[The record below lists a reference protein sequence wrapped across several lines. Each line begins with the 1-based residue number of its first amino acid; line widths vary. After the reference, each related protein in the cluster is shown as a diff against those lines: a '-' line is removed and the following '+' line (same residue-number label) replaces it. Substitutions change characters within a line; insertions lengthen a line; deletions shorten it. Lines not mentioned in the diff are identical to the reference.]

1 MPIDDE
7 DFESQSIADD
17 RKLQLFTDRYEF
29 TRRFAFYLNEDQ
41 PREQILYFFGD
52 GGNGKSL
59 LLKHLQFHCC
69 KKFPPEVWQE
79 LREIPEAKAAEVA
92 DFVRYAQPKTYTPIP
107 VVRHDF
113 GLIPIKED
121 KPQDRFYGL
130 LMLRRNLA
138 ESAKKYKFKFPNYDF
153 ACFWYL
159 LNKGESD
166 ATLNQLFPND
176 LIDFLTPVVETFA
189 GFPVVSQVA
198 AGLKLI
204 DKFGGI
210 KHTMKLIQTR
220 LGVSDEQA
228 DEIRRKDIDIELID
242 CLPKLFAADL
252 NAAMAGKHK
261 PDRLVMLFD
270 THEKFWDE
278 KRNSQGATFWYQ
290 DEWFRR
296 LLRALDYK
304 LGIVVAVAGRDSPV
318 AQLRWPTASR
328 FPIPEHYIDAQLVW
342 HLSPA
347 DAKDYLHKVEID
359 KPDLADAVIK
369 YASVNPD
376 DCWENLQVHPFY
388 LGLCADVVLAER
400 RRGIELLS
408 SDFARIPKLENK
420 TAELTDRLLMYVDRE
435 VRSAVHSLSAC
446 RAFDEDLYM
455 RLGAGCH
462 FQASSANFEILTSF
476 SFVWKSEKRGDNWYR
491 IHDLLRRLDADRDNE
506 KTRRAHGVLEGYYRE
521 VGDVTEAIYHA
532 NRLDWEQGVEEWV
545 EVFDEAVRLS
555 RYGECESLLEVRAV
569 LWIKS
574 DFWLGRISVLEG
586 NYYANFARYAEAK
599 QEYLEAVAALDRQII
614 LTPDDYATLQVKGI
628 ALRSLGELQAQLSEF
643 EAAKLSYSEAIAAYN
658 CALLITPDD
667 CRWLT
672 NKANAAVRLG
682 ELQAQ
687 LSEFE
692 AAKLSYSEAIAAF
705 NSALV
710 IAPDLI
716 NAVNNK
722 GTVLLSLGNLQKQ
735 LSEFDAAKHSYS
747 EAIAA
752 FNANLV
758 IAPDDNRCFN
768 NKATALLGLGD
779 LQAQLSEFDAAK
791 QSYSDAIAAFNS
803 ALVIAPDLIY
813 ALNGK
818 GMAVVRL
825 GDLQVQLSELEAAK
839 QSYSDAI
846 AAFNS
851 ALVIA
856 PDFINALNNKG
867 MALQSLGDL
876 QVQLSEFESAKH
888 SYSEA
893 IAAFNSALVIAPD
906 DNRVFNN
913 KGMALQ
919 SLGRLQVQLSEFES
933 AKHSY
938 SEAITAFNSALVIA
952 PDDNR
957 VFNNKGM
964 ALQNLGRL
972 QVQLSEFESAKH
984 SYSEAITALHS
995 ALVIAPDFIN
1005 ALNNKG
1011 MAVQGLGELQAKLS
1025 EFESA
1030 KHSYSVAITAFNS
1043 ALVIAPDFINALDN
1057 KGITLLGLGILHKQL
1072 SEQQEALKNCQEALE
1087 LFDRSLAIAPNNDW
1101 LRNLRDSLPQFIDIL
1116 GEDTVSS

>member
-7 DFESQSIADD
+7 DFETESIAGD
-17 RKLQLFTDRYEF
+17 RKLQLFTDRHEF

-41 PREQILYFFGD
+41 PREQILYFYGD

-69 KKFPPEVWQE
+69 KKFPPQVWQE

-92 DFVRYAQPKTYTPIP
+92 DFVRYAKPKTYTPIP

-138 ESAKKYKFKFPNYDF
+138 ESAKKYKFNFPNYDF

-210 KHTMKLIQTR
+210 KRTMKLIQTR

-242 CLPKLFAADL
+242 CLPKLFAGDL

-261 PDRLVMLFD
+261 PERLVMLFD
-270 THEKFWDE
+270 THEKLWDE
-278 KRNSQGATFWYQ
+278 KRNSQGEKFWYQ

-359 KPDLADAVIK
+359 LPDLADAVIK

-400 RRGIELLS
+400 RRGMELLS

-455 RLGAGCH
+455 RLGVGCH

-476 SFVWKSEKRGDNWYR
+476 SFVWKSEKWGDNWYR
-491 IHDLLRRLDADRDNE
+491 IHDILRRLDADRDNE
-506 KTRRAHGVLEGYYRE
+506 KTRRAHGVLEGHYRE
-521 VGDVTEAIYHA
+521 LGNKAEAIYHA
-532 NRLDWEQGVEEWV
+532 NRLDWERGVKEWE
-545 EVFDEAVRLS
+545 EVFNGALNKS
-555 RYGECESLLEVRAV
+555 RYGECKSLLGVRQE

-574 DFWLGRISVLEG
+574 DYLLGLISRAEGFYYTVLD
-586 NYYANFARYAEAK
+586 RYAEAK
-599 QEYLEAVAALDRQII
+599 QEYLEAVAAYDRALI
-614 LTPDDYATLQVKGI
+614 TNPDDRNT
-628 ALRSLGELQAQLSEF
+628 LRSKGFVLLSLGQLQTGIGEF
-643 EAAKLSYSEAIAAYN
+643 EAAKQSFSDALATCN
-658 CALLITPDD
+658 LVLLISPDYIS
-667 CRWLT
+667 
-672 NKANAAVRLG
+672 V
-682 ELQAQ
+682 
-687 LSEFE
+687 
-692 AAKLSYSEAIAAF
+692 F
-705 NSALV
+705 NTKGLV
-710 IAPDLI
+710 LW
-716 NAVNNK
+716 
-722 GTVLLSLGNLQKQ
+722 SLGGVQTSLR
-735 LSEFDAAKHSYS
+735 EF
-747 EAIAA
+747 
-752 FNANLV
+752 
-758 IAPDDNRCFN
+758 
-768 NKATALLGLGD
+768 
-779 LQAQLSEFDAAK
+779 
-791 QSYSDAIAAFNS
+791 
-803 ALVIAPDLIY
+803 
-813 ALNGK
+813 
-818 GMAVVRL
+818 
-825 GDLQVQLSELEAAK
+825 EAAK

-846 AAFNS
+846 GILNSALLIAPDNKYALNSKGNALGSLGDLQARLSEFEAAKQSYFDAIDSYNSALIIAPDSTGDLNNKGIALEFLGTLQAELSEFEAAKQSYLEAIAVLNS

-856 PDFINALNNKG
+856 PDSLNPLNSKG
-867 MALQSLGDL
+867 
-876 QVQLSEFESAKH
+876 
-888 SYSEA
+888 
-893 IAAFNSALVIAPD
+893 I
-906 DNRVFNN
+906 
-913 KGMALQ
+913 
-919 SLGRLQVQLSEFES
+919 
-933 AKHSY
+933 
-938 SEAITAFNSALVIA
+938 
-952 PDDNR
+952 
-957 VFNNKGM
+957 
-964 ALQNLGRL
+964 
-972 QVQLSEFESAKH
+972 
-984 SYSEAITALHS
+984 ALHS
-995 ALVIAPDFIN
+995 LA
-1005 ALNNKG
+1005 K
-1011 MAVQGLGELQAKLS
+1011 LQAKLS
-1025 EFESA
+1025 EFEAA
-1030 KHSYSVAITAFNS
+1030 KQSYSDAISAYNS
-1043 ALVIAPDFINALDN
+1043 ALLIVLDSPSHLNNKGNALRS
-1057 KGITLLGLGILHKQL
+1057 LGDLQEQL
-1072 SEQQEALKNCQEALE
+1072 SERQEALKSWQEALE
-1087 LFDRSLAIAPNNDW
+1087 MFNRALAIVPNNDS
-1101 LRNLRDSLPQFIDIL
+1101 LRNRRDTLQQVLDNL
-1116 GEDTVSS
+1116 GENT

>member
-1 MPIDDE
+1 MSMDDE
-7 DFESQSIADD
+7 DFESESIADD
-17 RKLQLFTDRYEF
+17 RKLQLFTDRHEF
-29 TRRFAFYLNEDQ
+29 TRRFAFYLNEDP
-41 PREQILYFFGD
+41 PREQILYFYGD

-69 KKFPPEVWQE
+69 KKFPPEVWQQ

-92 DFVRYAQPKTYTPIP
+92 DFVRYAKPKTYTPIP

-210 KHTMKLIQTR
+210 KRTMKLIQTR

-270 THEKFWDE
+270 THEKLWDE
-278 KRNSQGATFWYQ
+278 KRNSQGEKFWYQ

-318 AQLRWPTASR
+318 AQLRWPTAPR

-359 KPDLADAVIK
+359 QPDLADAVIK

-376 DCWENLQVHPFY
+376 ECWENLQVHPFY

-446 RAFDEDLYM
+446 RAFDQDLYM

-476 SFVWKSEKRGDNWYR
+476 SFVW
-491 IHDLLRRLDADRDNE
+491 NE
-506 KTRRAHGVLEGYYRE
+506 PQRA
-521 VGDVTEAIYHA
+521 
-532 NRLDWEQGVEEWV
+532 
-545 EVFDEAVRLS
+545 
-555 RYGECESLLEVRAV
+555 
-569 LWIKS
+569 WI
-574 DFWLGRISVLEG
+574 R
-586 NYYANFARYAEAK
+586 
-599 QEYLEAVAALDRQII
+599 
-614 LTPDDYATLQVKGI
+614 KGI
-628 ALRSLGELQAQLSEF
+628 MRKLAELMEF
-643 EAAKLSYSEAIAAYN
+643 
-658 CALLITPDD
+658 
-667 CRWLT
+667 
-672 NKANAAVRLG
+672 
-682 ELQAQ
+682 
-687 LSEFE
+687 
-692 AAKLSYSEAIAAF
+692 
-705 NSALV
+705 
-710 IAPDLI
+710 
-716 NAVNNK
+716 
-722 GTVLLSLGNLQKQ
+722 
-735 LSEFDAAKHSYS
+735 
-747 EAIAA
+747 
-752 FNANLV
+752 
-758 IAPDDNRCFN
+758 
-768 NKATALLGLGD
+768 
-779 LQAQLSEFDAAK
+779 
-791 QSYSDAIAAFNS
+791 
-803 ALVIAPDLIY
+803 
-813 ALNGK
+813 
-818 GMAVVRL
+818 
-825 GDLQVQLSELEAAK
+825 
-839 QSYSDAI
+839 
-846 AAFNS
+846 
-851 ALVIA
+851 
-856 PDFINALNNKG
+856 
-867 MALQSLGDL
+867 
-876 QVQLSEFESAKH
+876 
-888 SYSEA
+888 
-893 IAAFNSALVIAPD
+893 
-906 DNRVFNN
+906 
-913 KGMALQ
+913 
-919 SLGRLQVQLSEFES
+919 
-933 AKHSY
+933 
-938 SEAITAFNSALVIA
+938 
-952 PDDNR
+952 
-957 VFNNKGM
+957 
-964 ALQNLGRL
+964 
-972 QVQLSEFESAKH
+972 
-984 SYSEAITALHS
+984 
-995 ALVIAPDFIN
+995 
-1005 ALNNKG
+1005 
-1011 MAVQGLGELQAKLS
+1011 
-1025 EFESA
+1025 
-1030 KHSYSVAITAFNS
+1030 
-1043 ALVIAPDFINALDN
+1043 
-1057 KGITLLGLGILHKQL
+1057 
-1072 SEQQEALKNCQEALE
+1072 
-1087 LFDRSLAIAPNNDW
+1087 
-1101 LRNLRDSLPQFIDIL
+1101 
-1116 GEDTVSS
+1116 

>member
-17 RKLQLFTDRYEF
+17 RKLQLFTDRHEF

-41 PREQILYFFGD
+41 PREQILYFYGD

-69 KKFPPEVWQE
+69 KRFPPQVWQE

-92 DFVRYAQPKTYTPIP
+92 DFVRYAKPKTYTPIP

-210 KHTMKLIQTR
+210 KRTMKLIQTR

-242 CLPKLFAADL
+242 CLPKLFAGDL

-270 THEKFWDE
+270 THEKLWDE
-278 KRNSQGATFWYQ
+278 KRNSQGEKFWYQ

-318 AQLRWPTASR
+318 AQLQWQNAPR

-359 KPDLADAVIK
+359 QPDLADAVIK

-455 RLGAGCH
+455 KLGALCH
-462 FQASSANFEILTSF
+462 FLVSSANFEVLTSF
-476 SFVWKSEKRGDNWYR
+476 SFVWKSEKQGNNWYR

-506 KTRRAHGVLEGYYRE
+506 KTRRAHEVLEGHYRE
-521 VGDVTEAIYHA
+521 VGDVAEAIFHA
-532 NRLDWEQGVEEWV
+532 NRLDWERGVMEWE
-545 EVFDEAVRLS
+545 EVFDEALRLS
-555 RYGECESLLEVRAV
+555 HYEECESLLAVRSE
-569 LWIKS
+569 LSINS
-574 DFWLGRISVLEG
+574 EFRLGIISRSEG
-586 NYYANFARYAEAK
+586 DYYAQLARYAEAK
-599 QEYLEAVAALDRQII
+599 QEYLEAVAAYDDRLI
-614 LTPDDYATLQVKGI
+614 LTPDDEATLNNKG
-628 ALRSLGELQAQLSEF
+628 LTLGCLGNLQAQLSEF
-643 EAAKLSYSEAIAAYN
+643 EPAKQSYLKAIAVFDSALLIIAQNDISTLTNNRTNKGNALRCIGDLQANLSEYESAKQSYLESIAAYNSALLIAPDNHRILNNKGIALQSLGNLQSKLSEFEKAKQSYSEAIAAYN
-658 CALLITPDD
+658 SALLIAPEYNYA
-667 CRWLT
+667 LN
-672 NKANAAVRLG
+672 NKGNTLSYLG
-682 ELQAQ
+682 DVQAQ
-687 LSEFE
+687 LSQFE
-692 AAKLSYSEAIAAF
+692 EAKKSHSEAIAAYD
-705 NSALV
+705 SALV
-710 IAPDLI
+710 IATNDISALT
-716 NAVNNK
+716 NK
-722 GTVLLSLGNLQKQ
+722 G
-735 LSEFDAAKHSYS
+735 
-747 EAIAA
+747 I
-752 FNANLV
+752 
-758 IAPDDNRCFN
+758 
-768 NKATALLGLGD
+768 
-779 LQAQLSEFDAAK
+779 
-791 QSYSDAIAAFNS
+791 
-803 ALVIAPDLIY
+803 
-813 ALNGK
+813 
-818 GMAVVRL
+818 
-825 GDLQVQLSELEAAK
+825 
-839 QSYSDAI
+839 
-846 AAFNS
+846 
-851 ALVIA
+851 
-856 PDFINALNNKG
+856 
-867 MALQSLGDL
+867 ALQSLGQL
-876 QVQLSEFESAKH
+876 EARLSEQARLSEFETAKQYYFDAISA
-888 SYSEA
+888 Y
-893 IAAFNSALVIAPD
+893 NSALQIAPD
-906 DNRVFNN
+906 YTFALIN
-913 KGMALQ
+913 KGMVLR
-919 SLGRLQVQLSEFES
+919 SMG
-933 AKHSY
+933 
-938 SEAITAFNSALVIA
+938 
-952 PDDNR
+952 D
-957 VFNNKGM
+957 
-964 ALQNLGRL
+964 
-972 QVQLSEFESAKH
+972 
-984 SYSEAITALHS
+984 
-995 ALVIAPDFIN
+995 
-1005 ALNNKG
+1005 
-1011 MAVQGLGELQAKLS
+1011 LQAKLS
-1025 EFESA
+1025 EFEAA
-1030 KHSYSVAITAFNS
+1030 KQYYFDAITTYNS
-1043 ALVIAPDFINALDN
+1043 ALRIAPNSNQALNNKGNAL
-1057 KGITLLGLGILHKQL
+1057 KTLGDLQEKL
-1072 SEQQEALKNCQEALE
+1072 SERQEALKNWQEALE
-1087 LFDRSLAIAPNNDW
+1087 MFDRALAIAPNSDSV
-1101 LRNLRDSLPQFIDIL
+1101 RNTRDSLQEYLDNL
-1116 GEDTVSS
+1116 GEDT